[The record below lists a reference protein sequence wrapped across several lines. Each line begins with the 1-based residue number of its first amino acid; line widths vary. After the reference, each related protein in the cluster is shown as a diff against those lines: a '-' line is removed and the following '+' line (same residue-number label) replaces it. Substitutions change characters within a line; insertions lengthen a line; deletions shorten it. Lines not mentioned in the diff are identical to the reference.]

1 MNSIDKPALAA
12 LASHRGFPC
21 ISISLPLSGKEPDK
35 RPGMLRLKNLIA
47 QANSTLTA
55 EGMRQPQAREL
66 LAETTSLLDDPA
78 FWEDSAEGLAV
89 FSQPGLTRTYRL
101 DTPLPEQCVVGG
113 RFYLRPLALAIHGDE
128 SFFALALDRNR
139 ARLFSGNRTEILE
152 IHLDPSVSSFAETA
166 KYDQREES
174 LQLTTFAGP
183 ESAAGVGRRIGLFHG
198 HAGENV
204 DKDELLRFSTVL
216 EHAVTAHIGPDST
229 VPLLLLGVGYQLAAY
244 RAVNT
249 YHSIAPQQIEG
260 ATDELTI
267 SDVHAKAREVLTP
280 HFSLAVDNDIAELQG
295 KRSELVAND
304 PVEIVNAAATGRV
317 KTLFFDDSVGPF
329 GQFDR
334 AKFAVSVLCDSA
346 PARLRESP
354 EGEDAECG
362 WDLVDLA
369 MAETVMHGGTVRAF
383 TGDSAPMAGA
393 AAILRY

>member
-21 ISISLPLSGKEPDK
+21 VSMSLPLSGKEPDK
-35 RPGMLRLKNLIA
+35 RPGMLRLKNLIS
-47 QANSTLTA
+47 QASGTLAA
-55 EGMRQPQAREL
+55 EGLRQPQAREL
-66 LAETTSLLDDPA
+66 LAEATALLDDPA
-78 FWEDSAEGLAV
+78 FWEDSAKGLAV
-89 FSQPGLTRTYRL
+89 YSRPGLTRIYRL
-101 DTPLPEQCVVGG
+101 DTPLPEHCVVGG

-128 SFFALALDRNR
+128 SLFALALDRSR
-139 ARLFSGNRTEILE
+139 ARLFSANRTDIVE
-152 IHLDPSVSSFAETA
+152 IHLDPAVSSFAETT

-174 LQLTTFAGP
+174 LQLTTFASPG
-183 ESAAGVGRRIGLFHG
+183 SSAGVGRGIGLFHG

-216 EHAVTAHIGPDST
+216 ERAVTDHIGPDST
-229 VPLLLLGVGYQLAAY
+229 APLLLLGVGYQLAAY

-249 YHSIAPQQIEG
+249 YRSIAPQQVEG
-260 ATDELTI
+260 ATDELAM
-267 SDVHAKAREVLTP
+267 SDIHAKARDALKP
-280 HFSLAVDNDIAELQG
+280 LFSLAVEDDVAELQG
-295 KRSELVAND
+295 KRAELVATD
-304 PVEIVNAAATGRV
+304 PVQIVNAAATGRV

-334 AKFAVSVLCDSA
+334 TRFSVSIVCDGV
-346 PARLRESP
+346 PRQLRESTESSDP
-354 EGEDAECG
+354 ECG

-383 TGDSAPMAGA
+383 TGESAPITGA